1 MAVLTALSTNGRT
14 AEAFARMRPWL
25 TLDLPEAT
33 KLKLRADD
41 VDFTLHR
48 DEAKNQSWIVPSKQH
63 EAHIADPSDP
73 STCKWSLNVSYPP
86 LAKERLG
93 VRLRAL
99 PSVAADSTA
108 DSVDLLT
115 LSDPSVKRSKACVP
129 GGSSSGLISRVV
141 ATPPSGGPAAGTIF
155 QTHGRRVALI
165 LAY

>member
-1 MAVLTALSTNGRT
+1 MPILLDNCASPGYRGVVGEPQRHPHATSVVAIVGRAVRERRWAGR
-14 AEAFARMRPWL
+14 
-25 TLDLPEAT
+25 
-33 KLKLRADD
+33 
-41 VDFTLHR
+41 
-48 DEAKNQSWIVPSKQH
+48 PSKQH

>member
-1 MAVLTALSTNGRT
+1 
-14 AEAFARMRPWL
+14 MRPWL

-73 STCKWSLNVSYPP
+73 STCEWSLNVSYPP